1 MSADEPAASI
11 SAPAKRKQPS
21 SVSDEDVGDA
31 AGKAACH
38 SVAADEQQL
47 ASASGYASLH
57 ERNPY
62 LNRPPDFA
70 ALAAAHDFLAP
81 YVFFTA
87 ATGAAS
93 IDWRRPEALLALTRA
108 LLLADFGVAFDM
120 PLNHLCP
127 PVPQRLNYL
136 LWVED
141 LLALSGLS
149 SSQYRLRGVD
159 IGCGASLIFP
169 LLGAAHFG
177 WSFVA
182 TDIDAES
189 VESARANIARNAPYM
204 PALIEVRHVA
214 DRARLLCGV
223 LADDECFE
231 FCVCNPPFFESLADT
246 GLNRRRAAHAT
257 AGELTC
263 PGGELAFVTRLLDDS
278 VVLRHRV
285 RWFTTMLGRKASLDV
300 LRRRLA
306 LMATD
311 AQYGI
316 TCVRHCE
323 FVQGKQ
329 TRWGLAWSFDPAVP
343 SALLPAAAVRDR
355 FTLVVSAAPANLSP
369 DAAADSASRRSAT
382 GHAACAPPLSAADAL
397 GAVADAMRRYGAQR
411 VSADMSRYRIDA
423 LCRAEAVSSALSASS
438 ISQGTHENGQV
449 PTKGDAASESEDA
462 ATREHASG
470 SNTEAASANPIDATS
485 ASSETA
491 FVATATTIA
500 AAAST
505 EPPPILWACTVQL
518 AAAPNREFELAF
530 ARTDGE
536 AAAFTRMVQWARA
549 TLLAETFRSVRS
561 M

>member
-1 MSADEPAASI
+1 MSADDVAAM
-11 SAPAKRKQPS
+11 SASGAKRKQPS
-21 SVSDEDVGDA
+21 SLSDEDATDVGGKMACNPA
-31 AGKAACH
+31 AAEELQ
-38 SVAADEQQL
+38 SL
-47 ASASGYASLH
+47 ASGYASLH

-81 YVFFTA
+81 YVFFT

-223 LADDECFE
+223 LNDDESFE

-246 GLNRRRAAHAT
+246 GLNRRRAAQAT

-263 PGGELAFVTRLLDDS
+263 PGGELAFVSRLLDDS

-285 RWFTTMLGRKASLDV
+285 RWFTTMLGRKASLDA

-311 AQYGI
+311 AQFGI

-343 SALLPAAAVRDR
+343 SALLPAVAVRDR
-355 FTLVVSAAPANLSP
+355 FTLIVSAAPANVSP
-369 DAAADSASRRSAT
+369 DAVADSAGRRGAT
-382 GHAACAPPLSAADAL
+382 SHAALAPPLSAADAL
-397 GAVADAMRRYGAQR
+397 GAVAAAMRRYGAQR
-411 VSADMSRYRIDA
+411 VNVDVSRYRIEA
-423 LCRAEAVSSALSASS
+423 VCRAEAEPSSASTPPPPAL
-438 ISQGTHENGQV
+438 T
-449 PTKGDAASESEDA
+449 TGDATSDSA
-462 ATREHASG
+462 ATVGSEEAATATLENASG
-470 SNTEAASANPIDATS
+470 SNTASES
-485 ASSETA
+485 ASPSAATCA
-491 FVATATTIA
+491 TVSVAAATAAVAATT
-500 AAAST
+500 ST
-505 EPPPILWACTVQL
+505 VLPPILWACTVQL

-536 AAAFTRMVQWARA
+536 ASAFTRMVQWARA